1 VRVGINILNFGPG
14 ARPETLLGWARI
26 AESLGYH
33 SLWTSDHVAVTP
45 DVARMFPEPFYDPY
59 ALLTFLAGQTERV
72 QLGTTVIVLPYRHP
86 VLMARLGANID
97 RLSGGRFIFGVGVG
111 NFERE
116 FASLGV
122 PHNRRGAIG
131 DEYLDVI
138 RRLWTEESVSL
149 DGRFVQLDEVAGI
162 AAHQRPHP
170 PIWVGGSSDGAL
182 RRAVLQ
188 GDAWHPVSFTMSW
201 LRETG
206 LPRLAQMAAEHGQP
220 VPTLCPRIRLNLTD
234 EPIRGDER
242 LAGAG
247 SLQQLRDDLEAL
259 VELGAE
265 HVVLDWY
272 TFRVADSAEHERG
285 WRALALVAEQVLDL
299 ERETLR

>member
-1 VRVGINILNFGPG
+1 
-14 ARPETLLGWARI
+14 
-26 AESLGYH
+26 
-33 SLWTSDHVAVTP
+33 
-45 DVARMFPEPFYDPY
+45 M
-59 ALLTFLAGQTERV
+59 

-116 FASLGV
+116 FAALGV
-122 PHNRRGAIG
+122 PFDRRGAVG
-131 DEYLDVI
+131 DEYLEVI

-162 AAHQRPHP
+162 APQQQPRP

-188 GDAWHPVSFTMSW
+188 GDAWHPVSLTIPW
-201 LRETG
+201 LRDTG
-206 LPRLAQMAAEHGQP
+206 LPRLAQMASEHGRP
-220 VPTLCPRIRLNLTD
+220 VPALAPRIRMNLTD
-234 EPIRGDER
+234 EPIRGADR

-247 SLQQLRDDLEAL
+247 SLAQIRGDLEAL

-272 TFRVADSAEHERG
+272 TFRPADSAAQRRG
-285 WRALALVAEQVLDL
+285 
-299 ERETLR
+299 

>member
-1 VRVGINILNFGPG
+1 MRVGVNILNFGPG

-45 DVARMFPEPFYDPY
+45 DVGRMFPEPFYDPY
-59 ALLTFLAGQTERV
+59 MLLALLVGQTERV

-97 RLSGGRFIFGVGVG
+97 RLSGGRFVFGAGVG
-111 NFERE
+111 NFADE

-122 PHNRRGAIG
+122 PFHRRGAIG

-138 RRLWTEESVSL
+138 RRLWTEESVTSA
-149 DGRFVQLDEVAGI
+149 GRFVTLDNVAGI
-162 AAHQRPHP
+162 APQQRPRP

-182 RRAVLQ
+182 RRAVLY
-188 GDAWHPVSFTMSW
+188 GDAWHPVSLMTPW
-201 LRETG
+201 LRDVG
-206 LPRLAQMAAEHGQP
+206 LPRLAEVAAELGRP
-220 VPTLCPRIRLNLTD
+220 VPALCPRIRLNLTD
-234 EPIRGDER
+234 EPIRGADR

-247 SLQQLRDDLEAL
+247 SLAQIREDLEAL

-265 HVVLDWY
+265 PASPFSPCLSSRTW
-272 TFRVADSAEHERG
+272 RRKVAR
-285 WRALALVAEQVLDL
+285 
-299 ERETLR
+299 